1 MENKKNSELNSQV
14 IDCQKNLYELKRI
27 NDSNNKVISDM
38 GINKEALNKIIDQL
52 KIKNFNA

>member
-27 NDSNNKVISDM
+27 NDNNNKVISDM
-38 GINKEALNKIIDQL
+38 GINKEALNKII
-52 KIKNFNA
+52 K